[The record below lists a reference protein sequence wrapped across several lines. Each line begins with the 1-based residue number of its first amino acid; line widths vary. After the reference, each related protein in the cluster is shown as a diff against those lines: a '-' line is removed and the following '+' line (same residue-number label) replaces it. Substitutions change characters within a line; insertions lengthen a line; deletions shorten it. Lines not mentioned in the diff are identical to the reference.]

1 MFFVPLPKA
10 IYACQGKVTK
20 VCFSHFK
27 GPHGVQFGVQ
37 KACGTLVPTEMGS
50 AAHGD
55 QKINK
60 GEI

>member
-10 IYACQGKVTK
+10 IYASQGKVTK

-27 GPHGVQFGVQ
+27 CPHGVQFGVQ
-37 KACGTLVPTEMGS
+37 KACGTLVPMEMDS
-50 AAHGD
+50 ESHGN
-55 QKINK
+55 QKINI